1 MTQKKEPLKPADKI
15 FFENKPGFRVTSGI
29 KLVEGELKEYITDY
43 SVFTD
48 EYQGIAWYKHGLQRL
63 VCNGCSYETVG
74 VGEVQKNNL
83 PAKLIAAASG
93 HIVLEA
99 QDGDVLIKGRNI
111 RFQAEEELT
120 LSCTGIINL
129 DSSTLHCK
137 STNTNILTSQGL
149 TMGANFVKNE
159 GGTSVESG
167 TKADSKKGGF
177 LGRLL
182 NFATNPLN

>member
-1 MTQKKEPLKPADKI
+1 MTHKKEPLKAQIRYFLKTTSS
-15 FFENKPGFRVTSGI
+15 VTSGI

-83 PAKLIAAASG
+83 PAKLIASSSG

-99 QDGDVLIKGRNI
+99 KMV
-111 RFQAEEELT
+111 
-120 LSCTGIINL
+120 
-129 DSSTLHCK
+129 
-137 STNTNILTSQGL
+137 
-149 TMGANFVKNE
+149 MY
-159 GGTSVESG
+159 
-167 TKADSKKGGF
+167 
-177 LGRLL
+177 
-182 NFATNPLN
+182 